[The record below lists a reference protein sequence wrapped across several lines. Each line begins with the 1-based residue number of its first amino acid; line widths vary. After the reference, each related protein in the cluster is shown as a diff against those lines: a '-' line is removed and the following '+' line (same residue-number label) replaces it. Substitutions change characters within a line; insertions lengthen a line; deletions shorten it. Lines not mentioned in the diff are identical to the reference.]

1 MLTGIDTSTWN
12 HPNGAGINFAEVKA
26 SGVDIAIQR
35 ATDGL
40 GLQVRGFLVNSV
52 DYFYPY
58 DAPAALAAGLTPGAY
73 HVLDPLSD
81 IAAQADL
88 FGATVGTGV
97 GIRAIDVEPTAQE
110 QVSAA
115 TANAQIAQF
124 KDIVSSRLNR
134 PVALYCDEARA
145 QWLGVAP
152 EWLASYGPAAPTG
165 PAMWQNS
172 DTGSVAG
179 VVGNVDLDQWL
190 GSPSDLVR
198 YLGAAVTN
206 PPNDP
211 SNAEVVAIISSPT
224 GQGYGIFASD
234 GGVFTFG
241 DFVFYGSAGAIKLNK
256 PIVDAA
262 LTPSGKGYWLC
273 AADGGIFTYGDA
285 KFCGSTGNLAL
296 VKPITRM
303 TPTPSGDG
311 YWLIAL
317 DGGVFSFGDAS
328 YFGRVTYA

>member
-1 MLTGIDTSTWN
+1 MIKGIDTSSWN
-12 HPNGAGINFAEVKA
+12 HPEGAGINFAQVKA
-26 SGVDIAIQR
+26 SGIDIAIQR
-35 ATDGL
+35 ASEGL
-40 GLQVRGFLVNSV
+40 GLVVRGFLNNSV
-52 DYFYPY
+52 DYYYPY
-58 DAPAALAAGLTPGAY
+58 DAPAALAAGLTTGAY
-73 HVLDPLSD
+73 HGLDPLSD

-88 FGATVGTGV
+88 FLTTVGDGI
-97 GIRAIDVEPTAQE
+97 GIRALDVEPVVQQ

-115 TANAQIAQF
+115 TARSQIAQF
-124 KDIVSSRLNR
+124 RDIVSSKLNR
-134 PVALYCDEARA
+134 PTALYCDEARA
-145 QWLGVAP
+145 QWLGITP
-152 EWLASYGPAAPTG
+152 EWLASYGSPPPAASAFWQTG
-165 PAMWQNS
+165 
-172 DTGSVAG
+172 DTGSVPG
-179 VVGNVDLDQWL
+179 IVGAVDTDQWL
-190 GSPSDLVR
+190 GSAADLLR
-198 YLGAAVTN
+198 FTGAQVTT

-241 DFVFYGSAGAIKLNK
+241 DFIFYGSAGAIKLNK

-262 LTPSGKGYWLC
+262 HTPSGKGYWLC
-273 AADGGIFTYGDA
+273 ASDGGIFTYGDA

-303 TPTPSGDG
+303 APTPSGDG

-317 DGGVFSFGDAS
+317 DGGVFSFGDAA